1 MKLNSIFCNF
11 ASNWCTQ
18 DEDVVGELLLHL
30 LIVVCLVYHLPIKIL
45 TFSDHFFCFCRF
57 INMVSVFLLASHS
70 WLTLYS
76 LFHRN
81 LLVLRPHLFVFVLLL
96 FVDCCFFIH
105 FLLILSCFFLFQVL
119 HGGKMERGRGY
130 TTINIRGNEAAGKRI
145 YDNQQC
151 WL

>member
-1 MKLNSIFCNF
+1 MRMLLVSCCCICWLLF
-11 ASNWCTQ
+11 ASF
-18 DEDVVGELLLHL
+18 
-30 LIVVCLVYHLPIKIL
+30 IIYRSK
-45 TFSDHFFCFCRF
+45 FSRFQTISFVFCRF

-81 LLVLRPHLFVFVLLL
+81 LLVLRPHLYVFVLLL